1 MIDQKTLDFR
11 TRGRGT
17 TEITAEVARA
27 VARSGIGKGLCTV
40 FLQHTSASLIL
51 CENADPDVRRDLET
65 LLARLA
71 PDGDPAY
78 RHDTE
83 GPDDMAAHA
92 RSILTSNS
100 FTIPVA
106 DGQAAAGH
114 LAGPVP
120 LGAPTRAARAQRGGD
135 GDGRALT
142 LLRRRQSPKSPRI
155 SIISDALRRPD
166 GRKDVQ
172 QQPSGLWS
180 LAARASFDPTA
191 PG

>member
-1 MIDQKTLDFR
+1 MIGQRTLEFR

-17 TEITAEVARA
+17 LEVTAEVQRA
-27 VARSGIGKGLCTV
+27 VAATGVRSGVCTV

-65 LLARLA
+65 ILSRLA

-92 RSILTSNS
+92 RSMLTSNS

-106 DGQAAAGH
+106 DGRLMLGTWQGLYLYEHRTAAH
-114 LAGPVP
+114 S
-120 LGAPTRAARAQRGGD
+120 R
-135 GDGRALT
+135 
-142 LLRRRQSPKSPRI
+142 
-155 SIISDALRRPD
+155 SIVVTVM
-166 GRKDVQ
+166 GE
-172 QQPSGLWS
+172 
-180 LAARASFDPTA
+180 
-191 PG
+191 